1 MNIFRISM
9 NGCEFFKEFDTLN
22 ELKNFFTKEGY
33 PYVHLRILD
42 QYDGSIG
49 NKKLKISNMNEDD
62 FQWALGNSELGQ
74 RDIKAMK
81 N

>member
-1 MNIFRISM
+1 MNTFRISM
-9 NGCEFFKEFDTLN
+9 NGCEFFKEFETLN
-22 ELKNFFTKEGY
+22 ELKNFFHIEGY
-33 PYVHLRILD
+33 PFLYLRILD

-49 NKKLKISNMNEDD
+49 HKKLKVSTMSEDD
-62 FQWALGNSELGQ
+62 FKWVLGNSELGQ